1 MTNLPLSVTC
11 QVIDCHQTAT
21 GRYLHVRQEGALEFQ
36 VCTGHFD
43 RIERGE
49 VPTVVPERL
58 DLAELHGRLVLVTD
72 PL

>member
-1 MTNLPLSVTC
+1 MTNPPLSVTC
-11 QVIDCHQTAT
+11 DVVACHRTAT

-43 RIERGE
+43 RIEGGE
-49 VPTVVPERL
+49 VPDLVPERL
-58 DLAELHGRLVLVTD
+58 DLAELDGRLVLVMD